1 MEQNYVFRVG
11 QYDSRLLIPQVS
23 KALELRMDLVSKKR
37 YPGLWAAT
45 DKLRSFSHGRTRS
58 RTRSRIMGILFLFLG
73 IFLFVPG
80 LTDPEELTGP
90 LLIGALGILAGI
102 FNLWSSRKNKKNP
115 FDRSAKLF
123 LDNISPL
130 SQDIEVVFGESG
142 VEMPGESIPYENF
155 ECAVQGP
162 DIFLFTFDTRATV
175 LQKCDLIAGEA
186 DEFWLHISGKIS
198 QNASFS

>member
-1 MEQNYVFRVG
+1 MEQNYVFQVG

-23 KALELRMDLVSKKR
+23 KALELRMDLVSKER

-58 RTRSRIMGILFLFLG
+58 RTRSRMMGVLFLFLG

-90 LLIGALGILAGI
+90 LLIGALGIMAGI

-115 FDRSAKLF
+115 FDRSAKLL

-142 VEMPGESIPYENF
+142 VEIPGESIPF
-155 ECAVQGP
+155 
-162 DIFLFTFDTRATV
+162 
-175 LQKCDLIAGEA
+175 
-186 DEFWLHISGKIS
+186 SG
-198 QNASFS
+198 